1 MKELLERIQTEGRVV
16 GEGMLKVD
24 TFLNHGMDVGLIER
38 IGQEFADR
46 FAGAG
51 ATKVVT
57 VEASGIAPALFTAR
71 ALGVPF
77 VFAKKSLP
85 AAVSEGVY
93 SSQIQS
99 FTRNKVFDVTVGR
112 HLIHPGDRLLI
123 VDDFL
128 AHGSTVGGLIDIAAQ
143 ASANIVG
150 AGIVVAKA
158 FQGAE
163 QALSGTGIDLFS
175 LVVVDRISG
184 GRYRLRS
191 HDGAVAEGPIGA
203 NGSLEPSQQA
213 QMFDHALLM
222 PGVEA

>member
-1 MKELLERIQTEGRVV
+1 MNELIERIQAKGRVI
-16 GEGMLKVD
+16 GEEILKVD
-24 TFLNHGMDVGLIER
+24 TFLNHGVDVGLIER
-38 IGQEFADR
+38 IGGEFAGR

-51 ATKVVT
+51 ATKVAT

-71 ALGVPF
+71 ALDVPL
-77 VFAKKSLP
+77 VFAKKALP

-99 FTRNKVFDVTVGR
+99 FTKNRVFDVSVAR
-112 HLIHPGDRLLI
+112 HLIAPGDRLLI

-128 AHGSTVGGLIDIAAQ
+128 ARGSTVMGLIDIAAQ
-143 ASANIVG
+143 AGASVVG
-150 AGIVVAKA
+150 IGIVVAKA

-175 LVVVDRISG
+175 LVTVDRMSD

-191 HDGAVAEGPIGA
+191 HEGAIAEGLIGDDGHLGPA
-203 NGSLEPSQQA
+203 EADRTATPAAQALEA
-213 QMFDHALLM
+213 
-222 PGVEA
+222 